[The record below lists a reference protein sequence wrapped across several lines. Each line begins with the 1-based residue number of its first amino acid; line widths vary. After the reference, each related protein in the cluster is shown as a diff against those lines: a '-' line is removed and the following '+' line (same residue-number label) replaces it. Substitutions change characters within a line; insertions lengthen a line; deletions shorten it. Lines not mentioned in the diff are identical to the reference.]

1 MQLIKSLCIV
11 AMLFSVTTTHAKSPV
26 WKVSKG
32 DKFLFIGGTIHLLS
46 KKDYPLPAGF
56 DVAFQLS
63 EELVF
68 ETDVSAA
75 NSLATQTKF
84 LPVLM
89 YQDDRTIE
97 SVLNKETFKLLTNYL
112 EERKLPTSMF
122 YKFTP
127 AGLTT
132 TLTVLELQKMGIDP
146 ASGVENHMNRRASD
160 TQKDVAWL
168 ESIEEQIALFNR
180 INQLDADMVV
190 GQTIKD
196 MDKLTNEWP
205 KLLSAWQN
213 GDLDSINQLGIADM
227 LNNTPELYA
236 FMLSDRNQ
244 NWVPQIKQK
253 LDTPEIEFIMVGALH
268 LAGKDSVLRS
278 LEKEG
283 YIVEQME

>member
-1 MQLIKSLCIV
+1 MQLIKYLCV
-11 AMLFSVTTTHAKSPV
+11 AAMLFSVTTTQAKSPV

-97 SVLNKETFKLLTNYL
+97 SVLSKETFELLSNYL
-112 EERKLPTSMF
+112 EERKLPASMF

-160 TQKDVAWL
+160 AQKDVAWL

-190 GQTIKD
+190 RQTIKD
-196 MDKLTNEWP
+196 MDQLTNEWP
-205 KLLSAWQN
+205 KLLSAWRN
-213 GDLDSINQLGIADM
+213 GDLESINQLGIADM

-283 YIVEQME
+283 YTVEQME